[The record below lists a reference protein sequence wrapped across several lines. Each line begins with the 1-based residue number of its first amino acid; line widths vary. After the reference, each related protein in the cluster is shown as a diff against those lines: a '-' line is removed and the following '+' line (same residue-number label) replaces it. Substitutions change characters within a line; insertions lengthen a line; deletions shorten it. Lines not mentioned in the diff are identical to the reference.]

1 MSNTTAIILAAGKG
15 SRMGSK
21 KPKTLHQIG
30 GKTMLDHVVLAAKH
44 CCQEIIVVYGYGG
57 DQVQEALAGS
67 GCLFTEQKKL
77 RGTGDA
83 VRLAMPM
90 VSSENVLILYGDVPL
105 ITAQTLDNLCLSLTD
120 ASLSL
125 LTMNLDNPF
134 GYGRI
139 VRNFANNPMK
149 IIEEHDANNE
159 QKLITEVN
167 TGILSAK
174 HNNLQKWLDQLTD
187 NNNQKEF
194 YLTDIVEHAF
204 ADNEHIDT
212 HLCSNNDEVRGVN
225 DLQQLAQLE
234 RIYQK
239 KIALAFLNK
248 GVVFKDPDRVDFRG
262 DVEIAAETTVDVNVI
277 FAGTIKIGA
286 NCVIESG
293 CVIKDSQIDDK
304 VHIKANS
311 LIDGATIEKYCTI
324 GPFARIRPESK
335 LAQNVSIGNFVEVKK
350 STLSE
355 HTKVNHLSYVGDAII
370 GKNVNIGAGTITCN
384 YDGKRKHKTI
394 IGEGVFIGSGTEL
407 IAPIEIGSN
416 AFVGAGSTLSK
427 NVPSDLLS
435 LTRSAQ
441 KNLKK
446 RQSQD

>member
-67 GCLFTEQKKL
+67 GCFFTEQKQL

-105 ITAQTLDNLCLSLTD
+105 ITAQTLDNLCLSLTET
-120 ASLSL
+120 SLSL
-125 LTMNLDNPF
+125 LSMNLDNPY

-149 IIEEHDANNE
+149 IIEERDANDE

-174 HNNLQKWLDQLTD
+174 REKLQKWLDQLTD

-204 ADNEHIDT
+204 DDNEHIVT

-225 DLQQLAQLE
+225 NLQQLAQLE

-239 KIALAFLNK
+239 KITLGFLNH
-248 GVVFKDPDRVDFRG
+248 GVIFKDPDRVDFRG
-262 DVEIAAETTVDVNVI
+262 DIEIAAETTVDVNVI
-277 FAGTIKIGA
+277 FEGTVKIGS

-311 LIDGATIEKYCTI
+311 LIDGASIEKNCII
-324 GPFARIRPESK
+324 GPFARIRPETK

-355 HTKVNHLSYVGDAII
+355 HTKVNHLSYIGDATI

-384 YDGKRKHKTI
+384 YDGKRKHQTI